1 MLLVST
7 LICKETRK
15 QNRFRR
21 FQLNPGGPSKS
32 GRIDS
37 SGNRVSSVSGRKHP
51 GNGFGTFT
59 IEPMKVTELVPRVFP
74 ILNASPQAV
83 ACKWNESHTWSSG
96 KNKEEV
102 TTYDEC
108 VTFLQYLGAGFFV
121 VVFFPLASFPRCT
134 FLTARASVHTF
145 LAQHNSW
152 PVAEFLPGQNCLK
165 IACAAGPMRAELNS
179 PESRGQRLCCV
190 RMLKVCGQGHS
201 GLWTCLLYTSPSPR
215 D

>member
-37 SGNRVSSVSGRKHP
+37 SGNRVSSICGRKHP

-102 TTYDEC
+102 TMYDER
-108 VTFLQYLGAGFFV
+108 VTFLQYFGPNQYLGKCEHAETLRLRSDLKDFHVRCFDVFFV
-121 VVFFPLASFPRCT
+121 FVLRSSMQNASKKSSGFGVR
-134 FLTARASVHTF
+134 FSLQLTSKNR
-145 LAQHNSW
+145 
-152 PVAEFLPGQNCLK
+152 
-165 IACAAGPMRAELNS
+165 
-179 PESRGQRLCCV
+179 
-190 RMLKVCGQGHS
+190 
-201 GLWTCLLYTSPSPR
+201 
-215 D
+215 